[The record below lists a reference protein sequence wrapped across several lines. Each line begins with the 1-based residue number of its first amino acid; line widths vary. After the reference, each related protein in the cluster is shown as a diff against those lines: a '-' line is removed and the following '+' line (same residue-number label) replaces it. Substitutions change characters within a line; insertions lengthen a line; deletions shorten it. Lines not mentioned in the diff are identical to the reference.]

1 MSSALKSRREELRMT
16 QRALAELLGV
26 SQQTVA
32 RWESNDQIPTKHL
45 RDAAVKLGMSVSDFI
60 IDQSAPRTATAM
72 PFPEPP
78 YGTLELSI
86 GGQIKHY
93 PTGWSQVNEVFRNLS
108 SSFTPLE
115 RWVQLRTLD
124 QRVLYINVQAIDGL
138 RWIDD
143 AQEEMPSF
151 EHEEIYKAAKEIV
164 MRGVPE
170 DEEVSAESYPYS
182 TDIVSSVRSL
192 IDQSGEIETYRWL
205 TAASYLSCTGEAGVA
220 NLTIDLICTLDEL
233 LVGSLEAG
241 KFVDLTSDDESL
253 KLIPARRLAL
263 VELPYL
269 EMEEH
274 LQHLL
279 EENESTE

>member
-1 MSSALKSRREELRMT
+1 MKSALKSRREELRMT
-16 QRALAELLGV
+16 QKALAELLGV

-45 RDAAVKLGMSVSDFI
+45 RDAVVKLGMSISDFI
-60 IDQSAPRTATAM
+60 TGQSAPRVATSM

-93 PTGWSQVNEVFRNLS
+93 PTGWSQVDEVFGRLS
-108 SSFTPLE
+108 SSFKPME
-115 RWVQLRTLD
+115 QWVQLRTLD
-124 QRVLYINVQAIDGL
+124 QRVLYINVQALDGL

-151 EHEEIYKAAKEIV
+151 EHEEIYKAAKAILME
-164 MRGVPE
+164 GEPG
-170 DEEVSAESYPYS
+170 DEEVNAEGYPYS
-182 TDIVSSVRSL
+182 EDIVSSVRSL
-192 IDQSGEIETYRWL
+192 IDQRGEIETYKWL
-205 TAASYLSCTGEAGVA
+205 TEANYLSCDGEVGTAR
-220 NLTIDLICTLDEL
+220 LTSGLIFVLDLLLLGELD
-233 LVGSLEAG
+233 AG
-241 KFVDLTSDDESL
+241 KFIDLTSDDESL
-253 KLIPARRLAL
+253 RLLPARRLAM

-274 LQHLL
+274 LP
-279 EENESTE
+279 EEEGASAE